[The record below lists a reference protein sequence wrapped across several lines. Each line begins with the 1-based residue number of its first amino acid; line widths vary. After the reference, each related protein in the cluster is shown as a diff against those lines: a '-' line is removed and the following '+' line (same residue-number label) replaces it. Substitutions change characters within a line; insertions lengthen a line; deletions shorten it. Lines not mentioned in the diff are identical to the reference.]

1 VDVRDL
7 SDQRYSAS
15 RSRNDQARLRR
26 IATLFAVLIALLFA
40 AKVAQTLVERAG
52 APVAD
57 LVSYYDG
64 AQRLRAGLPLY
75 RPDFDL
81 VRDGAYQFIY
91 PPLLAFLLLP
101 MPTYQVA
108 WWGWAAF
115 SIFCWLLALA
125 LLLREL
131 RGDLRLRVSAAWW
144 PVLLAA
150 LINFPPVLSHLFW
163 GQLQLLLLLILT
175 CSWLCLRRGRD
186 GAAGVLLGLAIALKI
201 FPALLVVPLLAQRRW
216 RCVAV
221 AALTSVGLLALSFAL
236 VGWDQGWFYLTRV
249 LPEVNHALGQYS
261 PGNNSIASAIRNAIG
276 DGALA
281 DGLGLVIR
289 AAIVVAVALGAWRL
303 RGDPARAFALG
314 VTALVLVPPVIWE
327 HYFVL
332 AYLPWLDALARMR
345 RRQAAPL
352 ALAYFLI
359 ATASLAYH
367 TPANLLFAVQLLP
380 LGGALLLLIVQ
391 LQDALGRPGTCLAA
405 APQNA
410 DIARE

>member
-1 VDVRDL
+1 MDVRDL

-186 GAAGVLLGLAIALKI
+186 GAAGVLLG
-201 FPALLVVPLLAQRRW
+201 
-216 RCVAV
+216 
-221 AALTSVGLLALSFAL
+221 
-236 VGWDQGWFYLTRV
+236 RV

-367 TPANLLFAVQLLP
+367 TPANILFAVQLLP